1 MNVALHAFRDLPGR
15 FRGAILSSGFN
26 IGLFAPIC
34 SELQH
39 IYLRG
44 DRTYMRSSSKNT
56 AHWLSGDLFL
66 RAEMRSSYQ
75 PNVEQQMTQQSS
87 HLISSNGP
95 LYWLALGTFAVGTE
109 SFMIAG
115 LLPGMASDLGVSV
128 ATAGQ
133 LVTAFALAYA
143 LSSPVLTALTGR
155 INRRTLLIV
164 SMSAFAFANIAAWAA
179 QGYWSLM
186 VARVILAF
194 AAGLYVPGANALA
207 SAVVVPERRG
217 TAIAIVNG
225 GLSMAIALG
234 VPMGALIGDSLG
246 WRATFAGVAGLS
258 ALALAGL
265 LFGLPKGI
273 GAGLTTATLKE
284 RVKTAAQP
292 AVLFTLLVTTLWA
305 MASYATYTYLAL
317 FIGNATNVHGAE
329 IGFILFIWGVS
340 AAVGLAISGRAVD
353 RHGPGAVIIPALAT
367 STTAFLLLSFCAH
380 QLSRGWAIVPMV
392 AAVIAWGIA
401 HWAFYPAQQT
411 ALVGAAGVKSA
422 PIVLSLN
429 ASFMYLGFS
438 LGAGLGSLTL
448 RYSGSADLG
457 FVSAA
462 AAIGALALTLAIG
475 RRASAAAG
483 QSAPA

>member
-1 MNVALHAFRDLPGR
+1 
-15 FRGAILSSGFN
+15 
-26 IGLFAPIC
+26 
-34 SELQH
+34 
-39 IYLRG
+39 
-44 DRTYMRSSSKNT
+44 
-56 AHWLSGDLFL
+56 
-66 RAEMRSSYQ
+66 
-75 PNVEQQMTQQSS
+75 MTQQSS
-87 HLISSNGP
+87 HLIKGNWP

-115 LLPGMASDLGVSV
+115 LLPGMAADLGVSV
-128 ATAGQ
+128 STAGQ
-133 LVTAFALAYA
+133 LVTAFAFAYA

-155 INRRTLLIV
+155 IDRRTLLIL
-164 SMSAFAFANIAAWAA
+164 SMSAFALANVVAWAA
-179 QGYWSLM
+179 QGYWTLM
-186 VARVILAF
+186 AARVLLAF

-234 VPMGALIGDSLG
+234 VPMGALIGHSLG
-246 WRATFAGVAGLS
+246 WRATFASVAGLS

-292 AVLFTLLVTTLWA
+292 AILLTLLVTTLWA

-317 FIGNATNVHGAE
+317 FIGNATNIHGAE
-329 IGFILFIWGVS
+329 IGFVLFLWGVS
-340 AAVGLAISGRAVD
+340 AAIGLAISGKVVD
-353 RHGPGAVIIPALAT
+353 KHGPRAVIIPALAT
-367 STTAFLLLSFCAH
+367 STIAFLLLSFSAH
-380 QLSRGWAIVPMV
+380 WLSKGWAIAPVL

-411 ALVGAAGVKSA
+411 TLVGTAGVKSA

-438 LGAGLGSLTL
+438 LGAGLGSLALT
-448 RYSGSADLG
+448 YGGSANLG

-462 AAIGALALTLAIG
+462 AAIAALALTWVIG
-475 RRASAAAG
+475 RHADVAEKRAL
-483 QSAPA
+483 PA